1 MDVQMTFDY
10 HITFTFLSNF
20 ICYRCWVYVD
30 MFAGSRDPC
39 RWVSGKYAVVKYR
52 SVFLSCLPICVFIFL
67 KSLSGLH
74 IPPVLCPI

>member
-1 MDVQMTFDY
+1 MDVQMTFGY

-52 SVFLSCLPICVFIFL
+52 SVFYIMSNNLFFMFL